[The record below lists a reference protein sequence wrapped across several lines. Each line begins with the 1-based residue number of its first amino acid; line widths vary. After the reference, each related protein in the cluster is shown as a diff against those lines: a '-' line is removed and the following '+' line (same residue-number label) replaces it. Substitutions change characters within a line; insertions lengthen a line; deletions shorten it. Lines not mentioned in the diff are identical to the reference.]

1 MQIRSI
7 TNWSLIVICVDAKKK
22 ALDHAQY
29 QVRRLQIMMS
39 DGNIFSTSEEE
50 QDQLRRLE
58 VAKARARQIQKMS
71 QTASAGALLGAAG
84 LT

>member
-1 MQIRSI
+1 MGINR
-7 TNWSLIVICVDAKKK
+7 LLAFVYADAKKK

-39 DGNIFSTSEEE
+39 EGNIFNTSEEE
-50 QDQLRRLE
+50 QEQLRRLE
-58 VAKARARQIQKMS
+58 AAKARARQLQKMS

>member
-1 MQIRSI
+1 MGINR
-7 TNWSLIVICVDAKKK
+7 LLAFVYADAKKK

-39 DGNIFSTSEEE
+39 DGNIFNTSEEE
-50 QDQLRRLE
+50 QEQLRRLE
-58 VAKARARQIQKMS
+58 AAKARARQLQKMS